1 MASIRKKLEENAND
15 SKNTRMDIASGN
27 MLGNWRPDEI
37 THMTRYDKISSL
49 CIELAKQLGRPIDV
63 LEAGCGEIWVL
74 RNLYKAYTVKKSDVI
89 RSYRGVDIDPA
100 CLNEKS
106 GYSSPTG
113 FVPDSTWFA
122 NFNGQIDIQDLT
134 TNPIFDM
141 PDNSVDFFWTTEV
154 IEHMGSEFISAWL
167 DDANRVLRPGGLIYV
182 STPNHDGSNDKLPE
196 DHVYEWGFDELK
208 KELTKAERQWYLQ
221 SVVGTFCQMPKLR
234 AAMQKD
240 KDAGTERWTFEQF
253 NLLQE
258 RYGKQFLRVTAAT
271 FFPEVSNNCAWVLRK
286 KP

>member
-1 MASIRKKLEENAND
+1 MASIRKKLEENVNN

-49 CIELAKQLGRPIDV
+49 CIGEANNLDRPLDV

-74 RNLYKAYTVKKSDVI
+74 RNLYKAYTVKKSDII

-100 CLNEKS
+100 CLQEKQ

-113 FVPDSTWFA
+113 LVEDSTWFA
-122 NFNGQIDIQDLT
+122 NFNGKINIQDLT
-134 TNPIFDM
+134 TNPVFDL
-141 PDNSVDFFWTTEV
+141 PDNSIDFFWTTEV
-154 IEHMGSEFISAWL
+154 IEHMNREFIAPWL
-167 DDANRVLRPGGLIYV
+167 EDANRVLRPGGLIYV

-196 DHVYEWGFDELK
+196 DHIYEWGFEELK
-208 KELTKAERQWYLQ
+208 EELSSRWELQ

-234 AAMQKD
+234 KAMQNDDQD
-240 KDAGTERWTFEQF
+240 KAWRWWPDQFE
-253 NLLQE
+253 LLQE
-258 RYGKQFLRVTAAT
+258 RYGKQFLRVVAAT
-271 FFPEVSNNCAWVLRK
+271 FYPEVSNNCAWILRK
-286 KP
+286 PA